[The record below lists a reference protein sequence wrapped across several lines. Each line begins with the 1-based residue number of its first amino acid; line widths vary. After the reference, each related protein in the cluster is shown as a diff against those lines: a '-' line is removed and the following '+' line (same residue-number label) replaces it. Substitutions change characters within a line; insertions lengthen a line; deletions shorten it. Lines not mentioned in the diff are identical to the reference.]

1 MTKNKDASLH
11 KFISTIMM
19 RLYDEDILNDGFIL
33 RWDENAI
40 KGLEQHFLYLKER
53 DEVFKIHCKDFLN
66 WLKQ

>member
-1 MTKNKDASLH
+1 
-11 KFISTIMM
+11 MM